1 MRNIAFIECIWTVEA
16 EKTLLIEFDLMDFQ
30 YFQKKPQESV
40 LLKVLVK

>member
-30 YFQKKPQESV
+30 YFQKKTPRISFA
-40 LLKVLVK
+40 